1 MKFTVEIY
9 APTNDGSEILLHRAD
24 VSSITPLGA
33 RKKAKLVLLHWQRH
47 GAKRARVLN
56 VNAETVFI
64 IDGWIE
70 ERR

>member
-9 APTNDGSEILLHRAD
+9 APAKDGSEILLHRAD

-47 GAKRARVLN
+47 GAKSARVLN
-56 VNAETVFI
+56 GNADTVFT
-64 IDGWIE
+64 IDG
-70 ERR
+70 